1 MPLNMIELYEHQ
13 KRGLA
18 ETADKNRVA
27 YYYDMGLGKTFVG
40 SEKAVSFPE
49 KILVICQHSKI
60 QDWIEHFQQYYP
72 LTVFDLT
79 EKKQLT
85 EYLVCIGKCVGVI
98 NYDLVFRRS
107 DIAHISNFTLMLD
120 ESSLIQN
127 ENAKRSKFILGLNP
141 KNVILLSGTP
151 TSGKYERLWSQLNL
165 LGWGISKKLY
175 YKQYVVQEWIEDG
188 DSGFRIPVVVGYKN
202 VDRLKEKLASYGAVF
217 MKTEEAFDLPEQ
229 VDIPIKVSAS
239 SDYRRFM
246 RKDLVTVNKLDS
258 SVTGWKTGVEAELIG
273 DTSLTKRLYARML
286 CGMYSVNKLQAF
298 EDLIQGTNERLIVFY
313 NFKEEF
319 QLLLQIALKYGKP
332 VSFVNGDRKDLQSYE
347 QCDDSITFIQ
357 YQAGAMGL
365 NLQKANQVVYFTL
378 PERPDLFEQSKK
390 RIHRIGQEKRCF
402 YYFLLCE
409 NSVELDILENLK
421 MRKEYTDALFQKY
434 DEEQRKDDNH
444 G

>member
-258 SVTGWKTGVEAELIG
+258 SVTDWKTGVEAELIG

-434 DEEQRKDDNH
+434 DEEQRKDE
-444 G
+444 